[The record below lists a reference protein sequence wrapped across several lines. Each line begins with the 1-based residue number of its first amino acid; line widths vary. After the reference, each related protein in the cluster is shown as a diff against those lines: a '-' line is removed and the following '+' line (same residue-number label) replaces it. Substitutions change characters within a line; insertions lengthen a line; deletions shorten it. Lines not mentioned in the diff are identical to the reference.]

1 MNQNNPTNNN
11 ADELRERLKGLSGAG
26 GILSGLG
33 DIIGKISELAE
44 KGEQLKQQ
52 EGAFQTKDGKEGRFR
67 VGFNIST
74 LGDKADGSDGSIK
87 VEPFGDVV
95 RDTATGE
102 ATVSETREP
111 PTDVFEETDHVLVI
125 VEMPGV
131 AADDARFELEGD
143 VLTVT
148 ADGAG
153 KNYRKEVLLPTEC
166 DASTLTTSA
175 NNGVFEVRLTRANS
189 EAA

>member
-1 MNQNNPTNNN
+1 MNQNNPTNN
-11 ADELRERLKGLSGAG
+11 ADELREKLKGLSGAG

-52 EGAFQTKDGKEGRFR
+52 EGTAFKTKDGKEGRFQ

-74 LGDKADGSDGSIK
+74 LGDKAGGSDNNIK

-95 RDTATGE
+95 RDTTTCE

-131 AADDARFELEGD
+131 SADDARFELEGD

-148 ADGAG
+148 ATGAG
-153 KNYRKEVLLPTEC
+153 KKYRKEVLLPTEC

-175 NNGVFEVRLTRANS
+175 NNGVFEVRLSRASS

>member
-1 MNQNNPTNNN
+1 MNQNNPTNN
-11 ADELRERLKGLSGAG
+11 ADELREKLKGLSGAG

-52 EGAFQTKDGKEGRFR
+52 QGDFTTKDGKEGRFQ

-74 LGDKADGSDGSIK
+74 LGDKANGSDSNIK

-131 AADDARFELEGD
+131 SADDARFELEGD

-153 KNYRKEVLLPTEC
+153 KKYRKEVLLPTEC
-166 DASTLTTSA
+166 DPSTLTTSA
-175 NNGVFEVRLTRANS
+175 NNGVFEVRISRVSS